1 MEIAAI
7 ILKILL
13 IILLMGLLVMIF
25 LMFGAILPM
34 TYLKSLEI
42 ENMDVNG
49 RKKNDI
55 NLVLLHN
62 FAISDDAYCLS
73 HSIK

>member
-1 MEIAAI
+1 MEMAAI

-25 LMFGAILPM
+25 LMFGAIVYDLF
-34 TYLKSLEI
+34 EI
-42 ENMDVNG
+42 V
-49 RKKNDI
+49 RI

-62 FAISDDAYCLS
+62 FAISDDVYYFS